1 MLQPLDY
8 VVIVLYQGLVTAF
21 GLKAGG
27 RFCEA
32 DRSIHRFETRI
43 SKGFGL

>member
-1 MLQPLDY
+1 MMQPLDY
-8 VVIVLYQGLVTAF
+8 VVIVLYLGLVTAF

-32 DRSIHRFETRI
+32 DRSIHVFPRR
-43 SKGFGL
+43 L